1 METLEQIEAGGI
13 GLGMLDLGIPYAG
26 KNLTLEVG
34 EKLFLYTD
42 GIPEAMNI
50 NEEEY
55 SDERMIGFLKSN
67 SEKNPQD
74 FINLIVADVRQ
85 HVGAAQQ
92 SDDITSLF
100 IKRFM

>member
-1 METLEQIEAGGI
+1 MI
-13 GLGMLDLGIPYAG
+13 
-26 KNLTLEVG
+26 G

-55 SDERMIGFLKSN
+55 SDERMIQFLKSN
-67 SEKNPQD
+67 AEKNPKE
-74 FINLIVADVRQ
+74 FIEQIVQDVRQ
-85 HVGAAQQ
+85 HVGEALQ

-100 IKRFM
+100 IKRTK

>member
-1 METLEQIEAGGI
+1 
-13 GLGMLDLGIPYAG
+13 MLDFGIPYDG
-26 KNLTLEVG
+26 KKLTLEIG

-50 NEEEY
+50 NEEEF
-55 SDERMIGFLKSN
+55 SDERMIQFLKNN
-67 SEKNPQD
+67 SDKSPKD
-74 FINLIVADVRQ
+74 FISTIVDDVKK

-100 IKRFM
+100 IKRIK